1 MKYECRGYSQTK
13 LEENMDAEIFGLL
26 LEEAREAYDEE
37 IVIELTSENN
47 EDIQSN
53 CARIE
58 AWVEAW
64 KKSRAKSA
72 AD

>member
-1 MKYECRGYSQTK
+1 MNIHRGYSQTK

-26 LEEAREAYDEE
+26 LEEAKEAYDEE
-37 IVIELTSENN
+37 IVIELASENS
-47 EDIQSN
+47 EDIESN
-53 CARIE
+53 CARIA

-64 KKSRAKSA
+64 KKSRAKST